1 MSSIIL
7 SIFFFIFQFDFLFSQ
22 GKFEKK
28 EKKKQEYNQEIED
41 YLKLFHTVF
50 DRLSSS
56 YVDSINSSEIIL
68 SGIKGL
74 MNPLDPYTKLLMGK
88 SKERYDILRK
98 GKYGGVG
105 ISIDEVRDTIII
117 TSVYQDSPSYF
128 EGLNPGDMIIKID
141 TTSAINIGIS
151 KAVKL
156 LKGEIDA
163 EIDILIYRKKKKEK
177 KIFTLRR
184 GNISVNNVPYWGMD
198 ENNIG
203 YIKINKFSK
212 NTSNLFIKGLDELSS
227 LGMEGLIIDLR
238 LNGGGLLNESIKI
251 LDALLPVDL
260 ENPIL
265 FRKGRTR
272 NTRYFSKNEP
282 HINLKTPIILLQDRR
297 SASASEIVSG
307 VLQDLDRAVIVGGKS
322 FGKGLVQMTN
332 TLNDSIS
339 LKITTAKY
347 YLPSGR
353 LIQKSDYLKNGVLT
367 DGLDKKDSTFYTSNG
382 RKVLGGSGILPEIKT
397 QKKLMPPF
405 VVSLWRNE
413 RLFISFAESIYNSFT
428 NDAFLLYK
436 KFLLNK
442 YNDSFSNLDSN
453 IYYVDIFKDGNN
465 LSKKI
470 DFNKN
475 ESIDLLKRYALIRE
489 VAKIYKQLDKY
500 ERYQNLEPKDYDHI
514 VYHIYKFK
522 DYFTTGNF
530 DSKRP
535 TTKELK
541 LYINDIKNGLLDGK
555 LIVREHDI
563 YDIML
568 KLLGI
573 MTSIEVRNLDE
584 TEKYVDEIDY
594 LDIDA
599 NLKSLEDKMNLITKK
614 IRLQREVLNWYI
626 KILSGNIASPHY
638 SVPINEYDYKFIS
651 KEINVI
657 KIKNKMVS
665 NFKKYVEK
673 YEFDYKIEG
682 EREFQ
687 KLKDILITYQDFSQ
701 DTSENNNF
709 FESYIKRNKY
719 KKTIKDL
726 EKFIAKKKNQF
737 FFKDENL
744 DWIIN
749 GILREYSR
757 LSINNAEAIRTS
769 LYIDSEYY
777 ESIELLK
784 DLDKYNNILDN

>member
-475 ESIDLLKRYALIRE
+475 VSIDLLKRYALIRE

-673 YEFDYKIEG
+673 YEFDYKVEG
-682 EREFQ
+682 EKEFQ

-726 EKFIAKKKNQF
+726 EKFIAKKKNEF
-737 FFKDENL
+737 FFKDESL